1 MPYGEQL
8 KTLLPSL
15 FDVVVFSYEVGS
27 IKPEQQI
34 YEFIK
39 VHFDCEMSEMLF
51 IGDHPVLDVEKPISL
66 GMNARLIQ
74 RVKGE
79 QLSDVIGDLTSR
91 KLCDS

>member
-1 MPYGEQL
+1 M
-8 KTLLPSL
+8 PSL
-15 FDVVVFSYEVGS
+15 FDVVVFSYVAA

-34 YEFIK
+34 YEVIK
-39 VHFDCEMSEMLF
+39 AHLDCVMSEMLF

>member
-1 MPYGEQL
+1 
-8 KTLLPSL
+8 
-15 FDVVVFSYEVGS
+15 
-27 IKPEQQI
+27 
-34 YEFIK
+34 
-39 VHFDCEMSEMLF
+39 MSEMLF